1 MQDTQRRKLAIEMI
15 TWINLDTFNPTHK
28 YMKLAFCNN
37 PQLIRNIN
45 IFDICSKTSKF
56 LNIDSVSN
64 ISIVKL
70 FSMKTCMHQG
80 LY

>member
-64 ISIVKL
+64 ISIGKL